1 MKNVSDY
8 IKIILLLCVGTTFSC
23 SDDILDEVP
32 KSFLNPDIVLVNKSG
47 FETSLIAI
55 HAKLR
60 NAYFVDY
67 DNMTNSF
74 FIFHEGTDMC
84 MTKDARYNDYPQTVT
99 PTMTQAE
106 YIWNLAYVSI
116 LPTANMIIAYVDKPA
131 AEWKSEEEKNAIV
144 AEARFFRAYAH
155 NILANLFG
163 GIPIADEFYS
173 EPKLDYVRVSRE
185 DVYKFIAE
193 DLEFASKWLPVE
205 TSTPGR
211 IVKAA
216 ADHLLSEVYIS
227 LRRYDD
233 AIKSASDVIESGRYK
248 LMTDRFGAFINE
260 PGDVY
265 SDLFKETNQNRSEN
279 TETIWALQIEYNV
292 PGGGRYRACRYW
304 NCQYYN
310 VKDPDGIAA
319 MVLCDSLGRP
329 NGWVRGTPHVY
340 HGVWTDANDIRS
352 SEHNIRR
359 TFYNNNPASN
369 YFGQK
374 IDTETYQGIDTMR
387 TYYPTIRKME
397 GIYYDGPSSPDIYV
411 DQYAMRLAETYL
423 LRAEAYLKKGDR
435 QKASDDINV
444 VRRRANVTLINAADV
459 DMDYILDERI
469 RELLIEEPRLLTL
482 IRTGTLVDRV
492 RKYHTNGGNATIKDH
507 HQLWPIPQTAI
518 DANLGAVLEQN
529 PGY

>member
-1 MKNVSDY
+1 
-8 IKIILLLCVGTTFSC
+8 
-23 SDDILDEVP
+23 
-32 KSFLNPDIVLVNKSG
+32 
-47 FETSLIAI
+47 
-55 HAKLR
+55 
-60 NAYFVDY
+60 
-67 DNMTNSF
+67 
-74 FIFHEGTDMC
+74 
-84 MTKDARYNDYPQTVT
+84 
-99 PTMTQAE
+99 
-106 YIWNLAYVSI
+106 
-116 LPTANMIIAYVDKPA
+116 
-131 AEWKSEEEKNAIV
+131 AEWSNEAEKNAIV

-163 GIPIADEFYS
+163 GVPIADEFFS
-173 EPKLDYVRVSRE
+173 EPKFDFVRASRE
-185 DVYKFIAE
+185 DVYKFVAE
-193 DLEFASKWLPVE
+193 DLKFASEWLPEE
-205 TSTPGR
+205 TTMSGR

-227 LRRYDD
+227 LERYDD
-233 AIKSASDVIESGRYK
+233 AISSASNVIGSGKYK
-248 LMTDRFGAFINE
+248 LMTERFGSTKDE

-265 SDLFKETNQNRSEN
+265 FDLFKETNQNRSEN
-279 TETIWALQIEYNV
+279 TETIWAFQIEYNV

-329 NGWVRGTPHVY
+329 NGWIRGTPYVY
-340 HGVWTDANDIRS
+340 HGLWSDRNDMRCS
-352 SEHNIRR
+352 DHNFRWV
-359 TFYNNNPASN
+359 FYNNNPASK

-374 IDTETYQGIDTMR
+374 IDPETYQNIDTMR

-423 LRAEAYLKKGDR
+423 LRAEAYLKKGDL
-435 QKASDDINV
+435 QKAADDVNV
-444 VRRRANVTLINAADV
+444 VRERANATPVASADV
-459 DMDYILDERI
+459 DMDFILDERM

-492 RKYHTNGGNATIKDH
+492 RKYHTNGGATIKDFH
-507 HQLWPIPQTAI
+507 RLWPIPQTAI
-518 DANLGAVLEQN
+518 DANIGAKLEQN